1 MVATPAPAVP
11 PGKPPEPGPGPA
23 AAEDGAANW
32 RRTLAV
38 MIGLQVGMNAGF
50 TVLAPIMPLFLPQIG
65 VSDPASVN
73 LWAGIL
79 ACITPLF
86 AAAMSPIWG
95 RVADRRG
102 RRLMVLRSCVAIGAF
117 IGLMSLVQNEWQLLG
132 LRAAMGVFAGFN
144 AACIA
149 LVATQVP
156 ARRLGYALGW
166 LSTGQLVGT
175 LVGPLVG
182 GAVADAT
189 GSYRAPFE
197 LTSVICFMC
206 AGVVLWLV
214 KERFTP
220 PKIAMGK
227 TSFIQSFAVLGRSP
241 GLVPLFVVLL
251 LAQFAVQAVQP
262 VVTVFVEHLAGDRAN
277 IATLGGIAFSITGA
291 ADLIASP
298 FLGRRSDTLGYRRV
312 LLISLAGAALASAP
326 QFFVT
331 SYWAFVAAR
340 FGLGLFVGGILP
352 TANALVGRLAPAA
365 DRGAVYGATAS
376 AMFLGGS
383 LGPLSGGAIAAVAGV
398 RWVFLI
404 TATLLTVNLI
414 WVWAKVPEVTQAR

>member
-1 MVATPAPAVP
+1 MSAPLTPELPADRTP
-11 PGKPPEPGPGPA
+11 TGS
-23 AAEDGAANW
+23 GAADDGSPNW
-32 RRTLAV
+32 RRTLGV
-38 MIGLQVGMNAGF
+38 MIGLQIGMNAGF

-65 VSDPASVN
+65 VSGAAAIN
-73 LWAGIL
+73 LWAGVL
-79 ACITPLF
+79 AFVSPLL
-86 AAAMSPIWG
+86 AAVMSPIWG

-132 LRAAMGVFAGFN
+132 LRAGMGIFAGFN
-144 AACIA
+144 AASIA
-149 LVATQVP
+149 MVATQVP
-156 ARRLGYALGW
+156 TRRLGYALGW

-175 LVGPLVG
+175 LIGPLAG
-182 GAVADAT
+182 GGIADVT
-189 GSYRAPFE
+189 GSYRAPFA
-197 LTSVICFMC
+197 LTSVICFVC
-206 AGVVLWLV
+206 AGFVMWLV
-214 KERFTP
+214 KERFTA
-220 PKIAMGK
+220 PKVTGGK
-227 TSFIQSFAVLGRSP
+227 TSFVQSFAVLGRSP

-262 VVTVFVEHLAGDRAN
+262 VVTVFVEQLVGGDRGD

-331 SYWAFVAAR
+331 SYWGFVAAR

-376 AMFLGGS
+376 AMYLGAS
-383 LGPLSGGAIAAVAGV
+383 FGPLCGGAIAAVAGV

-404 TATLLTVNLI
+404 VALLLAINLA
-414 WVWAKVPEVTQAR
+414 WVWLRVPEVR

>member
-1 MVATPAPAVP
+1 MPATPPCETP
-11 PGKPPEPGPGPA
+11 PDKPPEPI
-23 AAEDGAANW
+23 EDGAANW

-38 MIGLQVGMNAGF
+38 MIGLQIGMNAGF

-65 VSDPASVN
+65 VSDPAGIN

-86 AAAMSPIWG
+86 AAVMSPIWG

-132 LRAAMGVFAGFN
+132 LRAGMGVFAGFN

-149 LVATQVP
+149 MVATQVP
-156 ARRLGYALGW
+156 AGRLGYSLGW

-189 GSYRAPFE
+189 GSFRAPFV
-197 LTSVICFMC
+197 LTSVVCFLC
-206 AGVVLWLV
+206 AGVVLGLV
-214 KERFTP
+214 RERFTP

-227 TSFIQSFAVLGRSP
+227 RSFIQSFAVLGRSP

-262 VVTVFVEHLAGDRAN
+262 VVTVFVEQLIANGAGDRAN
-277 IATLGGIAFSITGA
+277 IATLSGIAFSITGA
-291 ADLIASP
+291 ADLMASP

-331 SYWAFVAAR
+331 DYWAFVAAR

-352 TANALVGRLAPAA
+352 TANALVGRLAPPG

-376 AMFLGGS
+376 AMFLGQS
-383 LGPLSGGAIAAVAGV
+383 LGPLSGGAIAAAAGV
-398 RWVFLI
+398 RWVFLV
-404 TATLLTVNLI
+404 TATLLTINLI
-414 WVWAKVPEVTQAR
+414 WVWARVPEVRQPS

>member
-1 MVATPAPAVP
+1 
-11 PGKPPEPGPGPA
+11 
-23 AAEDGAANW
+23 
-32 RRTLAV
+32 
-38 MIGLQVGMNAGF
+38 MIGLQIGMNAGF

-65 VSDPASVN
+65 VSDPAGVS
-73 LWAGIL
+73 LWAGVL

-102 RRLMVLRSCVAIGAF
+102 RRLMVLRSCLAIGTF

-132 LRAAMGVFAGFN
+132 LRAGMGIFAGFN
-144 AACIA
+144 AASIA
-149 LVATQVP
+149 MVATQVP
-156 ARRLGYALGW
+156 VRKLGYALGW

-175 LVGPLVG
+175 LVGPLAG
-182 GAVADAT
+182 GAIADLT
-189 GSYRAPFE
+189 GSNRAPFV
-197 LTSVICFMC
+197 LTSVICFAC

-214 KERFTP
+214 QERFVP
-220 PKIAMGK
+220 PKIAVGK
-227 TSFIQSFAVLGRSP
+227 TTFLQSFAVLGRAP

-262 VVTVFVEHLAGDRAN
+262 VVTLFVEQLVSGEPAN
-277 IATLGGIAFSITGA
+277 IATLGGIAFSITGL

-298 FLGRRSDTLGYRRV
+298 FLGRRSDTIGYRRV

-331 SYWAFVAAR
+331 SYWGFVAAR

-398 RWVFLI
+398 RWVFLVV
-404 TATLLTVNLI
+404 AVLLALNLA
-414 WVWAKVPEVTQAR
+414 WVWLRVPEVK